1 MGKYIPQIKPNKT
14 KNTDG
19 KIALAPATLKDAHSK
34 ERKVISLSKSERPVY
49 LEMLEKEGIL

>member
-34 ERKVISLSKSERPVY
+34 KRKVISLSKSERP
-49 LEMLEKEGIL
+49 ILKC